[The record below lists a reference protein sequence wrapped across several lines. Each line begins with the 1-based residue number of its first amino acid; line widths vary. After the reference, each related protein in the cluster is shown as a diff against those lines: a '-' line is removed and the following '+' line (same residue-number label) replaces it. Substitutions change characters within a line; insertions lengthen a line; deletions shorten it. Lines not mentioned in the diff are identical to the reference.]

1 MSGYKR
7 PGSSWQERDAACERP
22 SSATTW
28 RPPKGRKEF
37 FGNLAEITKKSLVAA
52 VQNVQRCNIMG
63 DNLWK
68 CWVEQFGGTF
78 NDPNKYDSD
87 FLEAFVGSCEGVTFC
102 VEEHGKLAAAISDGS
117 VKKLRL
123 TEGLPAAMVGPAK
136 AWHTAK
142 ARTATAPTT
151 AAPPEAAAEA
161 EQTAP
166 SSAAAEQA
174 APTTAAAP
182 EAAATEAGSI
192 IEQLPTEDDEIH
204 VRPGLHC
211 IPVKVEFPWGR
222 IPKFIYVSA
231 PSYEELDDWY
241 QKHWLSLE
249 ERSPGWRVCFIGDN
263 LMCDMIEAECNPRE
277 VRAFKALNPK
287 YGPARADF
295 LRYHLMR
302 SRGGMWLDAKSG
314 FTGVLEKNLAK
325 WLPLPPLVFG
335 HWGWPNQHDHIPE
348 DVHKKGE
355 IQQWF
360 LISAPQHPVWDEVL
374 YDVVENI
381 ERYDQTVDGVGK
393 FAVLKITGPIAMSR
407 TLYPLLSQHPHL
419 HVKDTQLGMLYDCLG
434 GHEKKQTMMGSGTH
448 YSKLKEPIV
457 LYKIRPDPPPPP
469 HPALAAGAAPVP
481 GLIIREEG
489 NVTYI
494 PPREL

>member
-28 RPPKGRKEF
+28 RPPKGRQQF

-68 CWVEQFGGTF
+68 CWVEQFGGTC

-102 VEEHGKLAAAISDGS
+102 IEEHGKLAAAISDGS

-151 AAPPEAAAEA
+151 AAAPEAAAEA
-161 EQTAP
+161 DDTKQTASP
-166 SSAAAEQA
+166 TSSAAAEQA

-192 IEQLPTEDDEIH
+192 IEQLPTEDDEIY
-204 VRPGLHC
+204 VRPGSHC
-211 IPVKVEFPWGR
+211 IPVKVEFPWNR

-231 PSYEELDDWY
+231 PSYEGLDDWY
-241 QKHWLSLE
+241 KKHWASLE
-249 ERSPGWRVCFIGDN
+249 ERSPGWKVCFIDDN
-263 LMCDMIEAECNPRE
+263 MMCGMIASECRPRE
-277 VRAFKALNPK
+277 VQAFEALNPK

-302 SRGGMWLDAKSG
+302 SRGGLWLDGKSG
-314 FTGVLEKNLAK
+314 FTGVLETNLAK

-335 HWGWPNQHDHIPE
+335 HWGFPNQHENIPE

-381 ERYDQTVDGVGK
+381 ERYDQKVDGVGK
-393 FAVLKITGPIAMSR
+393 QAVLKLTGPIALSR
-407 TLYPLLSQHPHL
+407 SLYPLLSQYQRFL
-419 HVKDTQLGMLYDCLG
+419 FQ
-434 GHEKKQTMMGSGTH
+434 
-448 YSKLKEPIV
+448 
-457 LYKIRPDPPPPP
+457 
-469 HPALAAGAAPVP
+469 
-481 GLIIREEG
+481 
-489 NVTYI
+489 YI
-494 PPREL
+494 